1 MPLKKGNE
9 FLALRRKRRISTQ
22 TINRKKQPTTT
33 NPYLKPKKPVLKRTL
48 TFAIIIVFVVAAG
61 YFIYKLF
68 FTELPFNQPEI
79 TEQVQETS
87 GQQNPAPT
95 ETPSVENETQEPLF
109 PVMEARIQIEV
120 LNGCGEQGVA
130 NILSDRLKK
139 YNYDVVNTGNFLDN
153 GKVNFNVKKTKIIDQ
168 MTGESNPEN
177 ARALA
182 DVIGIEYEQIET
194 YGNPSPLTDL
204 SVIIGKDFRSLIIFQ
219 KD

>member
-1 MPLKKGNE
+1 MPLKKGKE

-22 TINRKKQPTTT
+22 TLNRKKQPTTT
-33 NPYLKPKKPVLKRTL
+33 NPYLKPKKPVVKRTL

-79 TEQVQETS
+79 TEQVQETPV
-87 GQQNPAPT
+87 QQNPAST
-95 ETPSVENETQEPLF
+95 ETPSVENEAQEPLF
-109 PVMEARIQIEV
+109 PTMETRIQIEV

-130 NILSDRLKK
+130 NILTDRLKK
-139 YNYDVVNTGNFLDN
+139 YNYDVVNTGNYLDN

-168 MTGESNPEN
+168 KTKANNPEN
-177 ARALA
+177 ARNLA
-182 DVIGIEYEQIET
+182 DVIGIDYKQIET
-194 YGNPSPLTDL
+194 YDNPSPLTDL
-204 SVIIGKDFRSLIIFQ
+204 SVIIGKDFRDLIIFQ